1 MKVRSIKSNYMLNI
15 IRLTS
20 SLLIALF
27 TMPYINRVL
36 GPEYLG
42 KIEYIIS
49 IVNYFILFS
58 GLGIPLYGVKQISKV
73 RDNREELSKV
83 ICELLFLLLATT
95 LTAYTVLFSF
105 LFLTS
110 GLNDYK
116 LLIIIMSSMILLTN
130 IGLEWLYQGL
140 EDQLYITVRTLIIR
154 VISLVLIFLFV
165 KSVDDYLLYGGIVVF
180 SMVGGNVFN
189 IFRAKRY
196 IYLHHLK
203 VSNLNIIRHVKPA
216 FAMFI
221 ASISVSIYVQI
232 DTFLLG
238 YISGDLYVGYYSVA
252 NKLNRFAIIFVT
264 TLGIVMLPR
273 LSNLWINNRPE
284 YYRLLNYSFIALML
298 FSVPTSVYILVF
310 SESIINIIGGLKFNE
325 SILTM
330 RILAPISFLV
340 AIAYYSAFLVLYV
353 RNKEIAYSVI
363 VTLTA
368 ILSIILNIIL
378 IPKYNHNGAAISQLI
393 SEIFGCMLLVFTLKK
408 YKMLK
413 NSFNNVFS
421 INFLKIILVNAV
433 VSVLFYFILKV
444 DVSFN
449 ELVKFTL
456 YSLLYMILYILLLLS
471 IKEKYTSQ
479 ILMKY
484 IKLVF

>member
-154 VISLVLIFLFV
+154 VISLILIFLFV

-189 IFRAKRY
+189 IFRARRY

-203 VSNLNIIRHVKPA
+203 VSNLNVTRHVKPA

-298 FSVPTSVYILVF
+298 FSVTTSVYILVF

-368 ILSIILNIIL
+368 ILSVILNIIL

-421 INFLKIILVNAV
+421 INFLKIILVNV
-433 VSVLFYFILKV
+433 VISVLFYFILKV

-456 YSLLYMILYILLLLS
+456 YSLLYMILYISILLS

-484 IKLVF
+484 IK

>member
-484 IKLVF
+484 IK

>member
-20 SLLIALF
+20 SVLIALF
-27 TMPYINRVL
+27 TMPYINRIL

-73 RDNREELSKV
+73 RDDREELSKV
-83 ICELLFLLLATT
+83 ICELGFLLLITT
-95 LTAYTVLFSF
+95 LIAYTVLFSF

-154 VISLVLIFLFV
+154 FIALILIFSFV

-196 IYLHHLK
+196 IYLHHLSFNK
-203 VSNLNIIRHVKPA
+203 LNIIRHIKPA
-216 FAMFI
+216 FAMFV

-252 NKLNRFAIIFVT
+252 NKLNKFAIIFVT

-284 YYRLLNYSFIALML
+284 YYRMLKYSFIALML

-310 SESIINIIGGLKFNE
+310 SEIIINMMGGLEFNE

-330 RILAPISFLV
+330 RILSPISFLV

-393 SEIFGCMLLVFTLKK
+393 SEMFGCILLIFTLKK

-413 NSFNNVFS
+413 NSFDDVFD
-421 INFLKIILVNAV
+421 INFLKIISVNIV
-433 VSVLFYFILKV
+433 ISVLFYFILKI
-444 DVSFN
+444 DISFN
-449 ELVKFTL
+449 ELIKFIL
-456 YSLLYMILYILLLLS
+456 YSLIYIILYILFLLF

-479 ILMKY
+479 IIIKY
-484 IKLVF
+484 IK